1 MPDYLIS
8 TLCLFMYFYSN
19 QFNMDGIQSY
29 IVIWKSEKIISL
41 QNSEVNICCTHSN
54 FQSNLFCITQIFR
67 YFKWNHWFFGIRHD
81 TQHSTVAYFGRSVK
95 LHKSFFCFF
104 LSVNDSMFRILQ
116 SLYSSPLY
124 YFNDITEILLKV
136 VLNTITLSLYNFNV
150 CCFNL
155 SVISTIKF
163 S

>member
-1 MPDYLIS
+1 LPDYLIS

-81 TQHSTVAYFGRSVK
+81 TQHSTVAYFGRSEITQE
-95 LHKSFFCFF
+95 FF
-104 LSVNDSMFRILQ
+104 LFFFKCEWQHVPYFTIFIFFSSVLFQWYNWNIVEGGVKHHNS
-116 SLYSSPLY
+116 
-124 YFNDITEILLKV
+124 
-136 VLNTITLSLYNFNV
+136 LSLQF
-150 CCFNL
+150 
-155 SVISTIKF
+155 
-163 S
+163 